1 MLAGFIPPAK
11 AFFKH
16 PLGHGGK
23 RTGRKVKKLDSYID
37 IHSHILP
44 GIDDGAENSETSM
57 EMLRAAWNDGI
68 REIILTPHNKPSH
81 HNADPEKI
89 KRLMEILQDKACG
102 EGMDI
107 KLYTGNEMY
116 YGSDM
121 TKKLEEGRALTLAGS
136 AYVLVEFGMGEDI
149 DHIRYGL
156 YEALS
161 HGYRPILAHVERYGR
176 MLTRADR
183 VEDFIRM
190 GCYIQV
196 NAGSI
201 MGTFGFSAKQF
212 TKKLLAQGLVHF
224 VATDA
229 HDMGKRKPI
238 LSDCAGYVS
247 RKYGEGYAER
257 LFYGNPMSVIKDEYI

>member
-1 MLAGFIPPAK
+1 M
-11 AFFKH
+11 
-16 PLGHGGK
+16 
-23 RTGRKVKKLDSYID
+23 DSYID

-44 GIDDGAENSETSM
+44 GIDDGAENFETSM

-81 HNADPEKI
+81 RNAGPEKI
-89 KRLMEILQDKACG
+89 NRLMGNLQDKARK
-102 EGMDI
+102 EGI
-107 KLYTGNEMY
+107 NIEFHTGNEIY

-121 TKKLEEGRALTLAGS
+121 TEKLEEGRAFPLAGS

-176 MLTRADR
+176 MLMKTNR
-183 VEDFIRM
+183 VEDLVRM

>member
-1 MLAGFIPPAK
+1 M
-11 AFFKH
+11 
-16 PLGHGGK
+16 
-23 RTGRKVKKLDSYID
+23 DSYID

-57 EMLRAAWNDGI
+57 EMLRAAWDDGI

-81 HNADPEKI
+81 HNAGPEKI
-89 KRLMEILQDKACG
+89 KRLMENLRDKARK
-102 EGMDI
+102 EGMNI
-107 KLYTGNEMY
+107 KLHIGNEMY

-121 TKKLEEGRALTLAGS
+121 TQKLEEGRALTLAGS
-136 AYVLVEFGMGEDI
+136 AYVLAEFGMGEDI

-161 HGYRPILAHVERYGR
+161 HGYRPILAHVERYNR
-176 MLTRADR
+176 MLAKADR
-183 VEDFIRM
+183 VEELVRM

-196 NAGSI
+196 NAGSV
-201 MGTFGFSAKQF
+201 MGSFGFGPKQF
-212 TKKLLAQGLVHF
+212 TKRLLSQGLVHF

-229 HDMGKRKPI
+229 HDMGKRKPA
-238 LSDCAGYVS
+238 LSGCAGYVS

-257 LFYGNPMSVIKDEYI
+257 LFYENPVRVIKDEYI